1 MGIPHPSDTPN
12 TGKGERPLV
21 ALVTVPRITGFF
33 AALVII
39 ALVAWL
45 LREGRLGRGVRIAL
59 LVVSV
64 LLGVLIFS
72 PMTVIAFQV
81 LVLRLADVPGPLLLT
96 IASFLAFIGLT
107 AAFGR
112 IFCGYC
118 CPIGAAQE
126 LAYWIPCRKVVLRQ
140 ARWIPL
146 LRAALIT
153 LLIVLALVASM
164 NLLVTSLLVL
174 RGARDAFVA
183 SGPSLFLFLFLGVL
197 LLGVFLYRPFCR
209 FACPFGAVLSLAA
222 LRSRYRIGRR
232 AACTR
237 HSACEAACPTGE
249 ASAGKAGT
257 ECYLCAGAWTP
268 ARSPGARGYALRHD
282 VT

>member
-1 MGIPHPSDTPN
+1 
-12 TGKGERPLV
+12 V

-45 LREGRLGRGVRIAL
+45 LRWGRLGRGVRIAL
-59 LVVSV
+59 LLVSV

-81 LVLRLADVPGPLLLT
+81 VVLRLADVPGPLLLT

-126 LAYWIPCRKVVLRQ
+126 LAYWITCRKVVLRQ

-146 LRAALIT
+146 LRAGLIT
-153 LLIVLALVASM
+153 LLIVLALVASV

-209 FACPFGAVLSLAA
+209 FACPV
-222 LRSRYRIGRR
+222 
-232 AACTR
+232 
-237 HSACEAACPTGE
+237 
-249 ASAGKAGT
+249 
-257 ECYLCAGAWTP
+257 
-268 ARSPGARGYALRHD
+268 PGARGYTLRRD

>member
-1 MGIPHPSDTPN
+1 MPQPSDTPN
-12 TGKGERPLV
+12 TGEGERPLV
-21 ALVTVPRITGFF
+21 ALVTVPRIAGFL

-45 LREGRLGRGVRIAL
+45 LRRGRLDRGVRIAL
-59 LVVSV
+59 LLVSV

-81 LVLRLADVPGPLLLT
+81 LVLRLADLPGPLLLSV
-96 IASFLAFIGLT
+96 ASFLAFIGLT

-126 LAYWIPCRKVVLRQ
+126 LAYWIPCRKIVLRQ
-140 ARWIPL
+140 ASWIPL
-146 LRAALIT
+146 LRAGLIT
-153 LLIVLALVASM
+153 LLIVLALVASV

-197 LLGVFLYRPFCR
+197 FLGVFLYRPFCR

-237 HSACEAACPTGE
+237 HAACEAACPTGE
-249 ASAGKAGT
+249 AAAGKAGT
-257 ECYLCAGAWTP
+257 ECYVCGRCLDACP
-268 ARSPGARGYALRHD
+268 VPGARGYGRRGAVR
-282 VT
+282 